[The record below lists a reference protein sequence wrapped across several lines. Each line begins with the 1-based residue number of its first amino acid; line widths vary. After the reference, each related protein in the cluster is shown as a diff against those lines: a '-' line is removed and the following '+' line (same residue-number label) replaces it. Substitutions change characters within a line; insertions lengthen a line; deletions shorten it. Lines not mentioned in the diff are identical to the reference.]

1 MEGAKL
7 TLSTE
12 FLAELLKLVYR
23 ISLSRETATRKEW
36 GRVDVRQWNC
46 YIRCILRCAITVVLI
61 LGAVVLV
68 LIVLVLVVF
77 TLILYKRCVDLL
89 FGALLLTDYQI

>member
-1 MEGAKL
+1 MS
-7 TLSTE
+7 STSGSELE
-12 FLAELLKLVYR
+12 FFFF
-23 ISLSRETATRKEW
+23 SFPFFFFNGW
-36 GRVDVRQWNC
+36 C

>member
-1 MEGAKL
+1 MVKRLCHQLIFSYFLILDLYKLKKEG
-7 TLSTE
+7 
-12 FLAELLKLVYR
+12 
-23 ISLSRETATRKEW
+23 
-36 GRVDVRQWNC
+36 C